1 LDPPV
6 AGQEPAVVAELAK
19 DREVLRFEPDQDG
32 RRRRVV
38 VDLDGAS
45 FTDTWLRT
53 VQAVNKA
60 DQRLGLL
67 IQDNAS

>member
-1 LDPPV
+1 V
-6 AGQEPAVVAELAK
+6 AQPGAVLEVA
-19 DREVLRFEPDQDG
+19 DG
-32 RRRRVV
+32 RRVV

-67 IQDNAS
+67 LQDNTS